1 MIAVIAATVVS
12 FLVAFALG
20 YSRGYGA
27 GRQDEADYEARRAY
41 RANRIRGGVE

>member
-1 MIAVIAATVVS
+1 MIAVIATVVS

-27 GRQDEADYEARRAY
+27 GRQDEADYEARLTY
-41 RANRIRGGVE
+41 RANRMTEGKK